1 MKFSIINKQIYINNK
16 SKAII
21 YSIDIKIMTILKNL
35 HCSYHFIINRL
46 RCKLREINIP
56 IENFFNIF
64 PKKIHEFSER
74 KKKDQKIA
82 IRNEYIYIHTLPT
95 YIKI

>member
-64 PKKIHEFSER
+64 SKKIHEFSER

>member
-21 YSIDIKIMTILKNL
+21 YSIDIKIATILKNL
-35 HCSYHFIINRL
+35 HCNYHFIINRL

-64 PKKIHEFSER
+64 SKKIHEFSER